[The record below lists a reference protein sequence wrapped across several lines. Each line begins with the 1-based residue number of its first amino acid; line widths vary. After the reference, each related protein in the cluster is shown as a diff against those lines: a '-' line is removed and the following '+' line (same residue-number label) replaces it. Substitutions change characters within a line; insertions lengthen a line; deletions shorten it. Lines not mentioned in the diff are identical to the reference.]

1 MRSPHPRPIPQGE
14 GVERGATF
22 AFDLLLAGVLGV
34 LGGLALLPLGAWLR
48 WRRRPGPRRIVYL
61 GTGQIAQVFP
71 RNGVNLFLERECSDF
86 GGYFE
91 QMWNVHFPAGA
102 RGALRLSPRH
112 HLIDVDFPISPRLS
126 GRLRLAPM
134 VWREVRFLVWLLPFL
149 VRNRATIVT
158 ATNPYLQGL
167 NAALAGRLLG
177 LPYAVI
183 ITRDYD
189 WDWAVLGKQA
199 FRSVYP
205 ARWLERAIGR
215 WVLRHANLV
224 LADRQYYRQFAVRN
238 GAAPSRAIATRILA
252 DGAYA
257 VAPPVSDVRKRYG
270 LPAGPLLSYVGRL
283 DADKFPLDLVECL
296 GLVQAQAHDVVLACA
311 GTGAMTEQ
319 MRQRA
324 AELGVEERLR
334 LLGVLDLGDLPALL
348 ASSNVFV
355 APHTGYTLVEAGLT
369 GVPIVTYDYDFHAEI
384 VEDGKT
390 GYLAPLRDVATLA
403 DRVCRLLADPAAA
416 RAMGV
421 RLRDQLLRE
430 HSLEAVAPLYRQAYD
445 TVLGA
450 PSPSGRGR
458 G

>member
-1 MRSPHPRPIPQGE
+1 VTR
-14 GVERGATF
+14 
-22 AFDLLLAGVLGV
+22 AFDLLLAGLLGL
-34 LGGLALLPLGAWLR
+34 LGCLTVLPLGAWLR
-48 WRRRPGPRRIVYL
+48 SRRRPGLRRIVYL

-102 RGALRLSPRH
+102 RGALNLTPRH
-112 HLIDVDFPISPRLS
+112 HLIDVDFGVSS
-126 GRLRLAPM
+126 GRFRLAAM
-134 VWREVRFLVWLLPFL
+134 AWREVRFLLWLLPFL
-149 VRNRATIVT
+149 VRSRASIVT

-199 FRSVYP
+199 FGSIYP
-205 ARWLERAIGR
+205 TRRLERAIGR
-215 WVLRHANLV
+215 WVLRHADLV
-224 LADRQYYRQFAVRN
+224 LADREYYRQFAIRN
-238 GAAPSRAIATRILA
+238 GAAPGRAIATRILA

-257 VAPPVSDVRKRYG
+257 AAAPSAEAGVRGRYG
-270 LPAGPLLSYVGRL
+270 LAAGPLLCYVGRL

-296 GLVQAQAHDVVLACA
+296 GLVQRRVPDVVLACA

-324 AELGVEERLR
+324 AELGVAEHLR
-334 LLGVLDLGDLPALL
+334 LLGVLDLADLPALL
-348 ASSNVFV
+348 ATSDVFV
-355 APHTGYTLVEAGLT
+355 APHTGYTLIEAGLT
-369 GVPIVTYDYDFHAEI
+369 GVPVVTYDYDFHGEI

-390 GYLAPLRDVATLA
+390 GYLAPLRDVAALA
-403 DRVCRLLADPAAA
+403 DRVCRLLADPVGA
-416 RAMGV
+416 RAMGA
-421 RLRDQLLRE
+421 RLRSQLLRD
-430 HSLEAVAPLYRQAYD
+430 HSLEAVVPLYRQAYD
-445 TVLGA
+445 QVLGPA
-450 PSPSGRGR
+450 A
-458 G
+458 